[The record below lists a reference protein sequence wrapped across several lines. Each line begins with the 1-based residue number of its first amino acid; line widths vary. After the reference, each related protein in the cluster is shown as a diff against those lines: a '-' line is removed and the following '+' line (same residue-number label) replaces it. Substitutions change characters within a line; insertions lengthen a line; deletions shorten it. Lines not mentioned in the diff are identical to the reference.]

1 MRYAMRCA
9 NIAAL
14 LILVTGISSLGFA
27 AAPQSSQQSSQ
38 SVAAAARK
46 AQEKEKEAPKTKTVW
61 TNDNIPSTPGGVNV
75 VGPPASSST
84 STAST
89 STEPA
94 AATANAKEAPTEAD
108 KEKLAADRAKALSD
122 LEDARKQLDSVKT
135 DLDIAR
141 REYNLDSAQL
151 YSTPDYSKDQQG
163 QAKVDAEKAAI
174 ADKEQ
179 AVDAAQKKVDDLEKL
194 LKSLGGE
201 EKPAPPPAPAPTAP
215 SLKP

>member
-1 MRYAMRCA
+1 MKHAIRCA

-14 LILVTGISSLGFA
+14 LILVPGISSAGFA

-38 SVAAAARK
+38 SVAEAARK
-46 AQEKEKEAPKTKTVW
+46 AQEKEKEAPKAKTVW
-61 TNDNIPSTPGGVNV
+61 TNDNIPNTPGGVSV
-75 VGPPASSST
+75 VGQPAPSPG
-84 STAST
+84 STAQGST
-89 STEPA
+89 KPA
-94 AATANAKEAPTEAD
+94 AGSANAPTDAD
-108 KEKLAADRAKALSD
+108 KEKLAAERAKAASD

-135 DLDIAR
+135 DLDIAQ

-163 QAKVDAEKAAI
+163 QAKVDAEKSAI
-174 ADKEQ
+174 ATKQQ

-201 EKPAPPPAPAPTAP
+201 EKPAAPPASAPVAP

>member
-1 MRYAMRCA
+1 MKHAMRCA

-14 LILVTGISSLGFA
+14 LIFVPGISSAGFA
-27 AAPQSSQQSSQ
+27 AAPQSSQQPGQ

-46 AQEKEKEAPKTKTVW
+46 AQEKEKEAPKAKTVW
-61 TNDNIPSTPGGVNV
+61 TNDNIPNTPGGLSV
-75 VGPPASSST
+75 VGPPASSSP
-84 STAST
+84 STAAT
-89 STEPA
+89 SAEP
-94 AATANAKEAPTEAD
+94 TPGPANVPTEAD
-108 KEKLAADRAKALSD
+108 KEKLAPERAKALSD

-135 DLDIAR
+135 DLDIAQ

-174 ADKEQ
+174 ASKQQ
-179 AVDAAQKKVDDLEKL
+179 AVDTAQKKVDDLEKL

-201 EKPAPPPAPAPTAP
+201 GKPAPPPAAAPAAP